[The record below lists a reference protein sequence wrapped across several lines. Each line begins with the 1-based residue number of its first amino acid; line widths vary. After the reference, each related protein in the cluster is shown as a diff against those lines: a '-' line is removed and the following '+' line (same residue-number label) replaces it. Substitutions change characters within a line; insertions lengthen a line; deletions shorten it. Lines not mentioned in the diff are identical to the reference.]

1 MASLIGPSLVG
12 IIVPRRNCPMAS
24 LIGPSLVGIIYL
36 AVSVV
41 LLVLLFWLVHRK
53 KGTLAAVL
61 CTLLALVVLALG
73 YGFGSWYAPV
83 DKDIGSD
90 VYTEAEM
97 DAAVDAIMAESFWDE
112 MHARVLDIHYI
123 GDEQSCAVFN
133 TDFRS
138 AFLAKNA
145 APLAPREVYTDYQW
159 VLARADG
166 GSWEVVTS
174 GYA

>member
-1 MASLIGPSLVG
+1 
-12 IIVPRRNCPMAS
+12 MAS

-123 GDEQSCAVFN
+123 GDEQPENYLASVQGRFPDSGYTECAVFN